1 MKEWTREERYRV
13 LNDPSEIRELYDR
26 VKTSAY
32 RQLYHV
38 QPIVQPITGLSSDPN
53 GFALHRGTW
62 HLCYQWCPWG
72 AVHGLK
78 YWYHV
83 TSSDLI
89 HWTNAGIGLK
99 PDCFYDNRGTHSGS
113 AITRGDELV
122 FFYTGNHRD
131 EDWTRTPYTCAAVLR
146 EDGRPEKL
154 EKPLFGPRDDHSE
167 HQRDPKVVWNAQD
180 QTYYILIGAQ
190 TLDKRGCVLVYRSG
204 SLLEGWRFAGELKV
218 PGYERFG
225 GMWECPYI
233 TRIGEKDV
241 LIFSPQYTKL
251 PGRGDS
257 TNHNVYLIGRMDYDA
272 LTFTPEGEYRHLDY
286 GFDFYAAQG
295 AFIPADAPQAD
306 PDRAVL
312 VAWIGLPDNHYPTEE
327 EDWEGSLSLPRELR
341 ISGSRLVQ
349 TPLPG
354 LESLR
359 EAEIAPEGKLP
370 ATCELALTASGD
382 KDLDFNLFTRPDG
395 SGGLRLHY
403 DSASKR
409 CTVDRSGMDQRFN
422 QQVGEALDMPLDAP
436 LTKLRVF
443 IDRCSA
449 EIFANDGEATFTTHV
464 YPTEREFN
472 YTLNGGELK
481 IWKLKASVTDEF
493 VV

>member
-13 LNDPSEIRELYDR
+13 LKGPEEIRDLYDR
-26 VKTSAY
+26 IQGSAY
-32 RQLYHV
+32 RQRYH
-38 QPIVQPITGLSSDPN
+38 VQPITGLSSDPN
-53 GFALHRGTW
+53 GFALHNGTW

-83 TSSDLI
+83 VSGDLI
-89 HWTNAGIGLK
+89 HWQNAGIGLA

-113 AITRGDELV
+113 AISRDGELV

-131 EDWTRTPYTCAAVLR
+131 EDWTRTPYTCAAVLG
-146 EDGRPEKL
+146 EDNRPRKL
-154 EKPLFGPRDDHSE
+154 EEPLFGPRDDHSE
-167 HQRDPKVVWNAQD
+167 HQRDPKVVWNEEKQK
-180 QTYYILIGAQ
+180 YYIFIGAQ
-190 TLDKRGCVLVYRSG
+190 TLDKRGCVLIYESAQ
-204 SLLEGWRFAGELKV
+204 LLSGWRFAGELKV

-233 TRIGEKDV
+233 VNISGRDV

-251 PGRGDS
+251 PGRGES
-257 TNHNVYLIGRMDYDA
+257 TNHNVYLIGHMDYDT
-272 LTFTPEGEYRHLDY
+272 LTFTPDGPYRHLDY

-295 AFIPADAPQAD
+295 AASIGETDKAI
-306 PDRAVL
+306 L
-312 VAWIGLPDNHYPTEE
+312 IAWIGLPDNHYPTEE

-341 ISGSRLVQ
+341 ISGGKLVQ

-354 LESLR
+354 LEGLR
-359 EAEIAPEGKLP
+359 EAEIAPEGKLS
-370 ATCELALTASGD
+370 AVCELELTASGE

-403 DSASKR
+403 DSAAKR
-409 CTVDRSGMDQRFN
+409 CTVDRSGMDKRFN
-422 QQVGEALDMPLDAP
+422 QQVGEVLDMPLDAP

-472 YTLNGGELK
+472 YTLSGGTLRGWTLK
-481 IWKLKASVTDEF
+481 TAVTDAF
-493 VV
+493 IV

>member
-13 LNDPSEIRELYDR
+13 LKGPEEIRDLYDR
-26 VKTSAY
+26 IQGSAY
-32 RQLYHV
+32 RQRYH
-38 QPIVQPITGLSSDPN
+38 VQPITGLSSDPN
-53 GFALHRGTW
+53 GFALHNGTW

-83 TSSDLI
+83 VSGDLI
-89 HWTNAGIGLK
+89 HWQNAGIGLA

-113 AITRGDELV
+113 AISRDGELV

-131 EDWTRTPYTCAAVLR
+131 EDWTRTPYTCAAVLG
-146 EDGRPEKL
+146 EDNRPRKL

-167 HQRDPKVVWNAQD
+167 HQRDPKVVWNEEKQK
-180 QTYYILIGAQ
+180 YYIFIGAQ
-190 TLDKRGCVLVYRSG
+190 TLDKRGCVLIYESAQ
-204 SLLEGWRFAGELKV
+204 LLSGWRFAGELKV

-233 TRIGEKDV
+233 VNISGRDV

-251 PGRGDS
+251 PGRGES
-257 TNHNVYLIGRMDYDA
+257 TNHNVYLIGTMDYDT
-272 LTFTPEGEYRHLDY
+272 LTFTPDGPYRHLDY

-295 AFIPADAPQAD
+295 AASIGETDKAI
-306 PDRAVL
+306 L
-312 VAWIGLPDNHYPTEE
+312 IAWIGLPDNHYPTEE

-341 ISGSRLVQ
+341 VSGGKLVQ

-354 LESLR
+354 LEGLR

-370 ATCELALTASGD
+370 AVCELELTASGE

-403 DSASKR
+403 DSAAKR
-409 CTVDRSGMDQRFN
+409 CTVDRSGMDKRFN
-422 QQVGEALDMPLDAP
+422 QQVGEVLDMPLDAP

-472 YTLNGGELK
+472 YTLSGGFLRGWTLK
-481 IWKLKASVTDEF
+481 TAVTDAF
-493 VV
+493 IV

>member
-13 LNDPSEIRELYDR
+13 LKGPEDIRDLYER
-26 VKTSAY
+26 IQGSAY
-32 RQLYHV
+32 RQRYH
-38 QPIVQPITGLSSDPN
+38 VQPITGLSSDPN
-53 GFALHRGTW
+53 GFALHKGTW

-83 TSSDLI
+83 TSGDLI
-89 HWTNAGIGLK
+89 HWQNAGIGLA

-113 AITRGDELV
+113 AISQGDELV

-131 EDWTRTPYTCAAVLR
+131 EDWRRTPYTCAAVLG
-146 EDGRPEKL
+146 EDGRPRKL

-167 HQRDPKVVWNAQD
+167 HQRDPKVVWNEAKGK
-180 QTYYILIGAQ
+180 YYIFIGAQ
-190 TLDKRGCVLVYRSG
+190 TLDKRGCVLIYESEQ
-204 SLLEGWRFAGELKV
+204 LLSGWRFAGELKV
-218 PGYERFG
+218 PGYEHFG

-233 TRIGEKDV
+233 VNISGRDV

-251 PGRGDS
+251 PGRGES
-257 TNHNVYLIGRMDYDA
+257 TNHNVYLIGAMDYDT
-272 LTFTPEGEYRHLDY
+272 LTFTPDGPYRHLDY

-295 AFIPADAPQAD
+295 AASIGET
-306 PDRAVL
+306 DRAIL
-312 VAWIGLPDNHYPTEE
+312 IAWIGLPDNHYPTEE

-341 ISGSRLVQ
+341 VSGGRLVQ

-359 EAEIAPEGKLP
+359 EAEIPPEDRLP
-370 ATCELALTASGD
+370 AVCELMLTASGD
-382 KDLDFNLFTRPDG
+382 ADLDFNLFTRPDG

-403 DSASKR
+403 DSATKR
-409 CTVDRSGMDQRFN
+409 CTVDRSGMDKRFN
-422 QQVGEALDMPLDAP
+422 QSVGEVLDMPLDAP

-472 YTLNGGELK
+472 YVLNGVADLK
-481 IWKLKASVTDEF
+481 LWRLRPSVTDEF